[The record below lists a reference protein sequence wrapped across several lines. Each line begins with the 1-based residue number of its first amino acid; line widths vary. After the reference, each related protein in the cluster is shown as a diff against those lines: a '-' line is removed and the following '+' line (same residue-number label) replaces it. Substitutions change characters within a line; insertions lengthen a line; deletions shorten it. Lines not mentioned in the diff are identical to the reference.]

1 MKLLPELTRCRDEQ
15 KGGVCN
21 RDEEKDSLGLA
32 SKYKGYT
39 GFLCVFNSYS
49 VTKKI
54 LEQCSCRP
62 LLYPGKGIDSVC
74 NLTNYVCVHDTLG
87 NIH

>member
-1 MKLLPELTRCRDEQ
+1 MQYDSYCSCVGEDAKTRKTGSEGVRSVKLLPELTRCRDEQ

-39 GFLCVFNSYS
+39 GFLCVFNSYMGAHPVRS
-49 VTKKI
+49 
-54 LEQCSCRP
+54 S
-62 LLYPGKGIDSVC
+62 G
-74 NLTNYVCVHDTLG
+74 
-87 NIH
+87 